1 MVLEGRTTKS
11 EDFSLVFEREDAD
24 LLNFDI
30 TIFTADKDADKDWTR
45 DPQGILHCQRF
56 LF

>member
-45 DPQGILHCQRF
+45 DPQGILHSQRF